1 MIDSERTDRVTA
13 AAIAAARLV
22 GAKSAREAA
31 EITMGWRLSD
41 AEWSKQ
47 FKERWER
54 NWDRLAAA

>member
-1 MIDSERTDRVTA
+1 MIDSEKADSMTA
-13 AAIAAARLV
+13 AAIGAAKLV

-47 FKERWER
+47 FKEHWER
-54 NWDRLAAA
+54 NWDRVSTP